1 MSRNQFAS
9 TAFPSKIQK
18 KVVILFRTIVTTHVE
33 GWRIS
38 DLVCFSSFDI
48 FFLALL
54 ACSLPAMSQIGGDIE
69 GPPPPPMGL
78 FNYSKAI
85 EGCNRIWVLRN

>member
-9 TAFPSKIQK
+9 TYFSSKIQK
-18 KVVILFRTIVTTHVE
+18 KVVIFSRTIVMTHVE

-38 DLVCFSSFDI
+38 V
-48 FFLALL
+48 FFFFFFIRSILL
-54 ACSLPAMSQIGGDIE
+54 AQLPRSLSAMSQIEGDIE

-78 FNYSKAI
+78 FNYSKA
-85 EGCNRIWVLRN
+85 N